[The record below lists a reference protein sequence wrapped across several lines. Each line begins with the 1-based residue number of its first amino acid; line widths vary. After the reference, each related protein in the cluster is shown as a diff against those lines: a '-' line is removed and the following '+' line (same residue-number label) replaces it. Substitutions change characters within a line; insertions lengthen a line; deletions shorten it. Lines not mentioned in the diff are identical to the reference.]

1 MKSPRQGLPRGSLS
15 PDRVL
20 LIKLAAMPRRLTPLN
35 APRSFE
41 AAASYE
47 SFTRGRGARVVSK
60 TAFLNGRW
68 PGLPIGATTVEGW
81 CGRIGYQTDSE
92 QMGHYEMARVVS
104 IHEYQLKPDVDRIAF
119 ERAFRDADR
128 RGLFA
133 LPGLV
138 EYHFLKGLKGAQHDG
153 YAVVWLYES
162 REAWEMLWGSLEC
175 PVQPSEY
182 PEKWKI
188 WENEV
193 LAPFLTQ
200 HADGI
205 RFSSYEEL

>member
-1 MKSPRQGLPRGSLS
+1 
-15 PDRVL
+15 
-20 LIKLAAMPRRLTPLN
+20 MPRRLPPLN

-47 SFTRGRGARVVSK
+47 SFTRVAEERASSRRRPSSMEGG
-60 TAFLNGRW
+60 L
-68 PGLPIGATTVEGW
+68 GLPIGATTVEGW
-81 CGRIGYQTDSE
+81 CGRIGYQADSE

-138 EYHFLKGLKGAQHDG
+138 EYHFLKGLNGAQRDG
-153 YAVVWLYES
+153 YGVVWIYES
-162 REAWEMLWGSLEC
+162 REAWELLWGSLEC
-175 PVQPSEY
+175 PVQPNEY

-188 WENEV
+188 WENAV